1 MILKSSWFYSH
12 VNYSVTKIISLISVA
27 VLAFYSHVNY
37 SVTKIGQFEQWREC
51 WFYSHVNYSVTKMD
65 GGATKTFTG
74 FTVT

>member
-1 MILKSSWFYSH
+1 MFYSHVNYSVTKITAQMILKSSWFYSH

-37 SVTKIGQFEQWREC
+37 SVTK
-51 WFYSHVNYSVTKMD
+51 MD